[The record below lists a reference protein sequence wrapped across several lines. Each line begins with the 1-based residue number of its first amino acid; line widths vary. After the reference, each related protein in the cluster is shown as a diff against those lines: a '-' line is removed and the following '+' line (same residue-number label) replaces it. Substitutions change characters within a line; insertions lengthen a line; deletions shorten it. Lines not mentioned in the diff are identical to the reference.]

1 MRMRL
6 HASGCYAARKR
17 TTLIICACAGVLWGC
32 QPEKRHVGP
41 EAPVTP
47 PTSLLDARAHL
58 YETNRYQMSEGAR
71 LFRWQGCD
79 GCHTDPAP
87 GFLDLADT
95 RWRGGGATAQI
106 YRSIA
111 EGAPGMPAYG
121 QRLPPQQIWQV
132 AGYIH
137 DLNKVKPAQRR
148 RNGDALKGE
157 PSDATWGGP
166 LP

>member
-1 MRMRL
+1 VL
-6 HASGCYAARKR
+6 
-17 TTLIICACAGVLWGC
+17 LACAEVIGGC
-32 QPEKRHVGP
+32 QPEKRHIGP
-41 EAPVTP
+41 EAPVTA
-47 PTSLLDARAHL
+47 PTGLRDVRAQL

-95 RWRGGGATAQI
+95 SWRRGGATPQI

-111 EGAPGMPAYG
+111 EGAPGMPAFG
-121 QRLPPQQIWQV
+121 PRLTPQQIWQI
-132 AGYIH
+132 AGYLH
-137 DLNKVKPAQRR
+137 DLHTVKPAQRR
-148 RNGDALKGE
+148 RNADALQGE
-157 PSDATWGGP
+157 PSGATWRGP